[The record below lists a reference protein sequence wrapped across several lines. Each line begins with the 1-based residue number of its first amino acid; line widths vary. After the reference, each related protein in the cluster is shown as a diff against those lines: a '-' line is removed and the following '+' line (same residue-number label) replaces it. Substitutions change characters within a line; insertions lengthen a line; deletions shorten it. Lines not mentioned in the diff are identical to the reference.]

1 MVRTTHLLEACMEE
15 KPLRMEGVTYYMRNG
30 RLCVRP
36 SRYRKR
42 KKRTTAEEAAS
53 NRFTEVRKF
62 WTLYR
67 RALGDLPVWRVAAR
81 EQGANQGDTLFHR
94 LNSGCIRGGEGVW
107 AFPAFRF
114 STGSLDMPALRSAR
128 REGDG
133 VVLEWEV
140 DEDRAGARW
149 SDRVYV
155 GYFHG
160 TDPRVPHLA
169 VAEGVCRKDGRVA
182 VAMLPAEEEGAGK
195 SDGAGKGLKGREE
208 VPLHVYLF
216 FGNEEGTRFSP
227 SVYAGV

>member
-1 MVRTTHLLEACMEE
+1 MEE

-114 STGSLDMPALRSAR
+114 STGSLDMPALRSAG
-128 REGDG
+128 REGEK

-155 GYFHG
+155 GYFHDA
-160 TDPRVPHLA
+160 DPRVPRLV
-169 VAEGVCRKDGRVA
+169 VAEGVCRQDGGA
-182 VAMLPAEEEGAGK
+182 VLAIPPAEGVSEG
-195 SDGAGKGLKGREE
+195 
-208 VPLHVYLF
+208 PLHVYLF

-227 SVYAGV
+227 SVYACV